1 MDWIYGYQPVF
12 ETLRN
17 DRASVHRV
25 LVSDRRRKGLEEI
38 REFGVPVDV
47 VDSRKLDDRF
57 DGANHQGIA
66 AECRPFQYA
75 SLLDWVDT
83 AASNA
88 VCVVLDEVQDA
99 GNLGAIIRTAVASGA
114 SAVVIPARKA
124 AGVTPAAVRASAGL
138 AARITVIRVNNLA
151 RALETLKEREFWV
164 TGAATRGG
172 VDPWKV
178 DLTGR
183 VAVVL
188 GSEGKGMRRLIT
200 EKCDH
205 LVTVPLVP
213 GAESLNVSA
222 AAAMLL
228 YEVVRQRAG

>member
-1 MDWIYGYQPVF
+1 M
-12 ETLRN
+12 
-17 DRASVHRV
+17 
-25 LVSDRRRKGLEEI
+25 
-38 REFGVPVDV
+38 
-47 VDSRKLDDRF
+47 
-57 DGANHQGIA
+57 
-66 AECRPFQYA
+66 
-75 SLLDWVDT
+75 
-83 AASNA
+83 
-88 VCVVLDEVQDA
+88 
-99 GNLGAIIRTAVASGA
+99 
-114 SAVVIPARKA
+114 
-124 AGVTPAAVRASAGL
+124 
-138 AARITVIRVNNLA
+138 
-151 RALETLKEREFWV
+151 